1 MLKYRSFYEID
12 NPDKRLLKILGR
24 GRGAFESLGS
34 FYISCYGKLERV
46 GGGGEGAGVR
56 VVKTVDKTNLDQN
69 IKTSCITVLLC
80 FN

>member
-34 FYISCYGKLERV
+34 FYISCYGKFERV
-46 GGGGEGAGVR
+46 GGGRRGGG
-56 VVKTVDKTNLDQN
+56 KGGLNCGQN
-69 IKTSCITVLLC
+69 KSRSKYKNKLYNCASL
-80 FN
+80 F